1 MSNELAFN
9 IFLALLASVGVW
21 LLLSG
26 LTGSLFQR
34 GESTQRMEP
43 LLGRKADRQLIV
55 SDLPPL
61 AQRLLAQLLTDLGA
75 SAFRKA
81 DQAGIEDRLRRA
93 GWPYVSV
100 GDYHGSK
107 VLWGVLLLILGV
119 VVSVFLNLPTLL
131 IALLAAGLG
140 FGGLYLPDIKI
151 RRLTEER
158 RQALFREMAW
168 TIDRMAT
175 VMKTGEAFE
184 SSLNR
189 LTGNELA
196 WVAGGSGGLFIA
208 LLRDIAAGLSAKPHD
223 IREMLDEVRRT
234 LPLGMPEVDE
244 FLQAVQVNIEKRQ
257 PITDQLRALGRTMR
271 DQLNN
276 RIDEVAQAAA
286 LKVVV
291 LISGV
296 IVPSLLIVILG
307 PALFEAFKAF
317 G

>member
-1 MSNELAFN
+1 MSSPLLFN
-9 IFLALLASVGVW
+9 VFLALLAVVGVW
-21 LLLSG
+21 LLFSGLSG
-26 LTGSLFQR
+26 AFQQ
-34 GESTQRMEP
+34 GESTERMQP

-61 AQRLLAQLLTDLGA
+61 AQRLLAQPLTDLGA
-75 SAFRKA
+75 GAFRNQ

-107 VLWGVLLLILGV
+107 VLWGVLLLTLGV
-119 VVSVFLNLPTLL
+119 AAGVFLNLPALL
-131 IALLAAGLG
+131 IALLAAGFG
-140 FGGLYLPDIKI
+140 FSGLYLPDIKI
-151 RRLTEER
+151 RRLTDER

-175 VMKTGEAFE
+175 VMKTGEGLE

-189 LTGNELA
+189 LTGDELA

-208 LLRDIAAGLSAKPHD
+208 LLRDIATGLSAKPHD
-223 IREMLDEVRRT
+223 VREMLEEVRRT
-234 LPLGMPEVDE
+234 LPDRLPEVDE
-244 FLQAVQVNIEKRQ
+244 FLQAVQVNVEKRQ
-257 PITDQLRALGRTMR
+257 PITDQLRALGRMMR

-276 RIDEVAQAAA
+276 RIDEIAQQAS

-291 LISGV
+291 FISGI

-307 PALFEAFKAF
+307 PAFVEAFKAF

>member
-1 MSNELAFN
+1 MSHTLALN
-9 IFLALLASVGVW
+9 IFLALWAVVGAW

-26 LTGSLFQR
+26 LTGRLFHR
-34 GESTQRMEP
+34 DEPTQRIEP

-61 AQRLLAQLLTDLGA
+61 AQRLLAQPLTDLGA

-107 VLWGVLLLILGV
+107 VLWGVLLLILGTLAGV
-119 VVSVFLNLPTLL
+119 ILNLPVAVIATLG
-131 IALLAAGLG
+131 AG
-140 FGGLYLPDIKI
+140 FGFSGLYLPDMKL

-175 VMKTGEAFE
+175 VMKTGEALE

-189 LTGNELA
+189 LTNKELA

-208 LLRDIAAGLSAKPHD
+208 LLRDIAAGLSSKPHD
-223 IREMLDEVRRT
+223 LREMLDEVRRT
-234 LPLGMPEVDE
+234 LPDQMPDVDE
-244 FLQAVQVNIEKRQ
+244 FLQAVQVNLEQRQ
-257 PITDQLRALGRTMR
+257 PMVDQLRALGRTMR

-276 RIDEVAQAAA
+276 RIEEIAQAAA
-286 LKVVV
+286 LQV
-291 LISGV
+291 LLTEAV
-296 IVPSLLIVILG
+296 ALLSLLIIILG
-307 PALFEAFKAF
+307 PSAIQVFKAF